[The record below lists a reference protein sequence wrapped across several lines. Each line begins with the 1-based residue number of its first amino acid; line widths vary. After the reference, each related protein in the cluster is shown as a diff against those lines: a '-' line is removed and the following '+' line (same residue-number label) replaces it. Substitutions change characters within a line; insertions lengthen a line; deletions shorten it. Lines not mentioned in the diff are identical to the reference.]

1 MSTAVVG
8 HTGFVG
14 STLLRQLAGQA
25 EGFNSKNIASIR
37 GRKFERLL
45 LAGAPAAK
53 WIANKEPEAD
63 WANLQGLMSHL
74 AEVEAEQVVLYSTV
88 DVFGSALGVDEDSPV
103 QEEGLHAYGLHRYR
117 FERFVLE
124 RFPKA
129 LVLRLPGL
137 FGQGLKKNAVYD
149 LIHANQVEKID
160 PEAVFQFYDLGLLWP
175 DSLRYLSLGVS
186 LGHLA
191 AEPLSMAELAERV
204 FGATLALKPGQSH
217 ARYDFRSKHAAAWG
231 RQDGY
236 QYSKAETL
244 ERLRRFVALE
254 RGRA

>member
-1 MSTAVVG
+1 MSTAIVG

-14 STLLRQLAGQA
+14 STLLRQLDGRA
-25 EGFNSKNIASIR
+25 ESFNSRNIAGIR

-63 WANLQGLMSHL
+63 WANLQALIGHL
-74 AEVEAEQVVLYSTV
+74 AEVQAQQVVLYSTV
-88 DVFGSALGVDEDSPV
+88 DVFGAALGVDEDSPV
-103 QEEGLHAYGLHRYR
+103 LETGLHAYGLHRYR
-117 FERFVLE
+117 LERFVLE

-137 FGQGLKKNAVYD
+137 FGPGLKKNAVYD

-160 PEAVFQFYDLGLLWP
+160 PDAVFQFYDLDRLWP
-175 DSLRYLSLGVS
+175 DSLRYLGLGVS

-191 AEPLSMAELAERV
+191 AEPLGMGELAESV
-204 FGATLALKPGQSH
+204 FGVQLAPKTGQAH

-231 RQDGY
+231 RQDAY
-236 QYSKAETL
+236 QYGKDETL

-254 RGRA
+254 RDRA